1 MIHDFRFDR
10 QCAWYNIYNYIYCY
24 TYNCIYTYIETQIYK
39 IKEGKH
45 AIPHMMIMTKG
56 SYAAARRDN

>member
-1 MIHDFRFDR
+1 MISVSIDNVHGTI
-10 QCAWYNIYNYIYCY
+10 YIYNYIYCY
-24 TYNCIYTYIETQIYK
+24 MYNCIYTYIETQIYK

-45 AIPHMMIMTKG
+45 AIPHMMMTKG

>member
-24 TYNCIYTYIETQIYK
+24 MYNCIYTYIETKIYK

-45 AIPHMMIMTKG
+45 AIPHMMMTKG
-56 SYAAARRDN
+56 SDAAARRDN